1 MKSIFLT
8 GWIFLL
14 SFALSWAITAQEEG
28 LLVRQTLSMF
38 GGSSADLVEPS
49 APPIRTCGTAT
60 LMEAKRRFSE
70 LSPASQA
77 LLRPVLQSRP
87 SLPFFFDVPLLTG
100 QSGPGFRVHY
110 TKTGSDSVRNA
121 STDLRGFGSAA
132 PNGVPD
138 WVDTVGLVLD
148 SAWIREVGQLG
159 FRPPES
165 DGFYPSG
172 DGPRFDVYLQNLGA
186 LFLGGTFPDSA
197 GGILLNR
204 STAFI
209 VLHSTFNVAP
219 YSGQQHGPQR
229 AMRVTAAHEFF
240 HAIQFA
246 YNAFGS
252 EVQGPYWYEATAVW
266 MEEQV
271 YNDIND
277 YIQYLPFWFRSPE
290 LSFRTFSN
298 NFGFDPDRAY
308 RPYASGI
315 YGLYLSKRFPN
326 PPYGTPVPPAGHTVV
341 RKIWENMATS
351 SGFNLFSAI
360 DGALATVGSNF
371 LASLQEFYQWNYFVG
386 PGSHLPLNVQ
396 FYGSESAT
404 WPTFDQFRAV
414 DSTDAYPTSFPTA
427 VVYGDCN
434 SCPKGAVSF
443 FHSDVCR
450 DHATFP
456 PRSCS
461 TVCPPSIFVPYNR
474 ENSLFCLDY
483 VEDLGA
489 TYLNLQ
495 NPGSGSFVDFSLLAD
510 TSRFSPWF
518 LGAAGYDTGFRD
530 YTFLTGQTTDPSG
543 EIQELFFPDFGN
555 YTEVV
560 VMVMNNNLLPT
571 DANRISSTYA
581 YSANVD
587 SSAPP
592 GQSLIKDARP
602 NPFRPGIDPKVKIPV
617 ELDSLS
623 GNWTIDMT
631 VYSADGEIVFQD
643 EEEKA
648 GGYRY
653 NRSVNWD
660 GYNIKGEPA
669 ASGIYFCKVIM
680 KENGTGRKVEKVLK
694 VAVIRSQ

>member
-1 MKSIFLT
+1 MKSIFLAS
-8 GWIFLL
+8 WILLL
-14 SFALSWAITAQEEG
+14 SFSVSWAITVQEED

-38 GGSSADLVEPS
+38 GGSSADLAEPS
-49 APPIRTCGTAT
+49 APPIRACGTAT
-60 LMEAKRRFSE
+60 LMEAKRRFNE

-87 SLPFFFDVPLLTG
+87 SLPFFFDVPLLSG
-100 QSGPGFRVHY
+100 QSGPGFRIHY

-121 STDLRGFGSAA
+121 SIDLRGFGSAV

-148 SAWIREVGQLG
+148 SVWIRGVGQLG
-159 FRPPES
+159 FRPPIS
-165 DGFYPSG
+165 DGFYPQG
-172 DGPRFDVYLQNLGA
+172 DGPRLDIYLEDLGGF
-186 LFLGGTFPDSA
+186 FLGGTFPDSFPVN
-197 GGILLNR
+197 GNQ

-209 VLHSTFNVAP
+209 LLSPTFDIPP
-219 YSGQQHGPQR
+219 YSGQPHGPQR

-246 YNAFGS
+246 YNVFGF
-252 EVQGPYWYEATAVW
+252 EVVGNNGMFYWQEATAVW

-277 YIQYLPFWFRSPE
+277 YVQYLPFWFRSPE

-308 RPYASGI
+308 RPYALGI
-315 YGLYLSKRFPN
+315 YGIYLTKNFTRS
-326 PPYGTPVPPAGHTVV
+326 PYSSSYPVV
-341 RKIWENMATS
+341 RRIWEIMATS

-360 DGALATVGSNF
+360 DGALAPVGSNF
-371 LASLQEFYQWNYFVG
+371 LVSLQEFYQWNYFVG
-386 PGSHLPLNVQ
+386 PGLHLPLNVQ

-414 DSTDAYPTSFPTA
+414 DSTDAYPTRFPTA
-427 VVYGDCN
+427 LVYGDCN
-434 SCPKGAVSF
+434 KCPKVAVSF
-443 FHSDVCR
+443 FHSDPCR
-450 DHATFP
+450 QE
-456 PRSCS
+456 RSFTTPSC
-461 TVCPPSIFVPYNR
+461 TTYCPPSVFVPYNR
-474 ENSLFCLDY
+474 ELSVFCIDY

-495 NPGSGSFVDFSLLAD
+495 NPGTGSFVDFSLLAD

-518 LGAAGYDTGFRD
+518 LGAAGYDTGTRD
-530 YTFLTGQTTDPSG
+530 YTFLTRQTTDPSG

-560 VMVMNNNLLPT
+560 AMVMNNNLLPT

-592 GQSLIKDARP
+592 GQTLIKDARP
-602 NPFRPGIDPKVKIPV
+602 NPFRPGIDARVKIPV

-623 GNWTIDMT
+623 GNWTIDMI
-631 VYSADGEIVFQD
+631 VYSAGGEIVFQD

-653 NRSVNWD
+653 NRTVNWD
-660 GYNIKGEPA
+660 GYNNKGEPA

-680 KENGTGRKVEKVLK
+680 KESVTGRKVEKVLK